1 MYLIPKDL
9 EVNYAFPE
17 INFMGWTLQVF
28 ISDLATL
35 IGIPLMATFG
45 LSNDVINLV
54 PNIPIF
60 LGISC
65 VVIALFCV
73 YLTIFPSPVP
83 LTRNYKRFVIWMNRP
98 KGTYLAPPSQ
108 DIMNLTFKEQE
119 EDLSCEIAPKSLKW
133 YHKLHHKFLKP
144 KQGMLSKSL
153 K

>member
-17 INFMGWTLQVF
+17 VNFLGWTFQIF

-45 LSNDVINLV
+45 LSTDIINLI

-60 LGISC
+60 LGMAC

-83 LTRNYKRFVIWMNRP
+83 LTRNCKRFVIWMNRP
-98 KGTYLAPPSQ
+98 KGTY
-108 DIMNLTFKEQE
+108 
-119 EDLSCEIAPKSLKW
+119 
-133 YHKLHHKFLKP
+133 
-144 KQGMLSKSL
+144 
-153 K
+153 